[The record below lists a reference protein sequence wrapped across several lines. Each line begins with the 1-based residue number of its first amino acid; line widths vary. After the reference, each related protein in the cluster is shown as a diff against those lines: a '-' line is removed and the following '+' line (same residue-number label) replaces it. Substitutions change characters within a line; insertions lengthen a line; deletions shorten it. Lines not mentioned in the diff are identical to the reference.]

1 MPARLLRVIAV
12 SVALAI
18 VVGTGVAWGKIRS
31 FESGIN
37 HISPVALGDGGDDG
51 AIDILL
57 VGMDSRT
64 DAHGNP
70 LSAEELATLRA
81 GDDVATNTD
90 TIILVRIPNNGK
102 SATAISIPRDSYVEA
117 PGVGKTKIN
126 GVYGSVH
133 LEKLKELVEED
144 GMDPAE
150 AEPEATEAGREA
162 LIKTVAN
169 LTGVTVDHYAEI
181 GLLGFA
187 LITDALGGVDVCL
200 KDAVYEPLSGA
211 DFPAGWQK
219 LDGPQALSFVRQ
231 RHDLP
236 RGDLDR
242 VTRQQAVMAA
252 LAHQVIS
259 GKTLSSP
266 ATLNRLQDAVQRS
279 VVLSDGWDIM
289 DFAEQLQKLAA
300 GNVAFATI
308 PVLQENGWSDD
319 GMQSVVRVDP
329 TQVQDWVAGLL
340 HDQDEGKTEE
350 LAYSPS
356 KTTVDVVNDTD
367 INGLAAAVSEVLT
380 GKGFTPGSTG
390 NHEGGPVTGSQVQAA
405 KADDLGAQAVSKEL
419 GGLPVVEDASVAP
432 GSVRVVLAND
442 YTGPG
447 SGLDGSDPTLTPPTP
462 RPSDPPTRRPRR
474 RRSSPRAPTT
484 RSASTRRDHSQF
496 RDTRPAHGLR
506 SGRSADHLLRRRH
519 RRTHRAVHRHARQ
532 LGRQDR
538 QPVTR
543 RTGRRSGQPCRGA
556 AARALADRRGAV
568 RDLVDRRGSR
578 VGRRDDR
585 HRAVHRRSAAGGRRR
600 RRCRRDR
607 GAVAGPV
614 RQAGA
619 RPSHRRD
626 GLRHRGAGAR
636 RPDLARTP
644 SGRRAGR
651 PVRRR
656 RTDRRPSISRRT
668 GFHRDRPGA
677 VDGRA
682 GTPPTS

>member
-1 MPARLLRVIAV
+1 MPGRLVRAVAVIA
-12 SVALAI
+12 ALVV

-37 HISPVALGDGGDDG
+37 HISAEALGGGGEDG

-81 GDDVATNTD
+81 GDDVSTNTD

-117 PGVGKTKIN
+117 PGLGKTKIN
-126 GVYGSVH
+126 GVFGQVH
-133 LEKLKELVEED
+133 LERMKELVEKQ
-144 GMDPAE
+144 GMDPAQ
-150 AEPEATEAGREA
+150 AEPLANEAGREA
-162 LIKTVAN
+162 LIKTVAK

-289 DFAEQLQKLAA
+289 DFITQLQSLAA
-300 GNVAFATI
+300 GKVAFATI
-308 PVLQENGWSDD
+308 PVLQEDGWSDD

-340 HDQDEGKTEE
+340 HDQDAGKTERAR
-350 LAYSPS
+350 L
-356 KTTVDVVNDTD
+356 
-367 INGLAAAVSEVLT
+367 
-380 GKGFTPGSTG
+380 
-390 NHEGGPVTGSQVQAA
+390 
-405 KADDLGAQAVSKEL
+405 
-419 GGLPVVEDASVAP
+419 LP
-432 GSVRVVLAND
+432 
-442 YTGPG
+442 
-447 SGLDGSDPTLTPPTP
+447 
-462 RPSDPPTRRPRR
+462 
-474 RRSSPRAPTT
+474 
-484 RSASTRRDHSQF
+484 
-496 RDTRPAHGLR
+496 
-506 SGRSADHLLRRRH
+506 
-519 RRTHRAVHRHARQ
+519 
-532 LGRQDR
+532 
-538 QPVTR
+538 
-543 RTGRRSGQPCRGA
+543 
-556 AARALADRRGAV
+556 
-568 RDLVDRRGSR
+568 
-578 VGRRDDR
+578 
-585 HRAVHRRSAAGGRRR
+585 
-600 RRCRRDR
+600 
-607 GAVAGPV
+607 
-614 RQAGA
+614 
-619 RPSHRRD
+619 
-626 GLRHRGAGAR
+626 
-636 RPDLARTP
+636 
-644 SGRRAGR
+644 
-651 PVRRR
+651 
-656 RTDRRPSISRRT
+656 
-668 GFHRDRPGA
+668 
-677 VDGRA
+677 
-682 GTPPTS
+682 